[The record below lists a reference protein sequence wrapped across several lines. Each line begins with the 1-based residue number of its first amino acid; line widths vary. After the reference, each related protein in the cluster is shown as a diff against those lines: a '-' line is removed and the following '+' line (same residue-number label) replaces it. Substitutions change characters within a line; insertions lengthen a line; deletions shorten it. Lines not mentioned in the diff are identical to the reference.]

1 MKPNDSTSAKSYIFN
16 VDLMIQSESNASAL
30 EKLIK
35 LLNQD
40 HVVDFRIQS
49 GIQAG
54 QLIEQTLQK
63 PEPGKAVSIPAKLQT
78 KAQPSVPAGEQKKP
92 GTDKPAAADKS
103 EAAKPEAAKDGT
115 GSGKPD
121 KNGEMDP
128 QVVKRIRSFIA
139 ANQLIRLNVNKGR
152 GVKLSVPCRIL
163 NMDES
168 AQMITVY
175 HVDEKQVYTFGLNE
189 IDDFIQ

>member
-1 MKPNDSTSAKSYIFN
+1 MKPHDSTSTKAYIFN
-16 VDLMIQSESNASAL
+16 VDLMIKSESNASAL

-49 GIQAG
+49 GIQIG
-54 QLIEQTLQK
+54 QLIEQALQTQ
-63 PEPGKAVSIPAKLQT
+63 EPGKAVAIPAKLQA
-78 KAQPSVPAGEQKKP
+78 KAQPASPAEEQSKP
-92 GTDKPAAADKS
+92 RAAKS
-103 EAAKPEAAKDGT
+103 ETAKPEPAKT
-115 GSGKPD
+115 GGGKVN
-121 KNGEMDP
+121 KNQEMDP
-128 QVVKRIRSFIA
+128 QVVARIRSFIA

-163 NMDES
+163 NMDE
-168 AQMITVY
+168 AALIITVY
-175 HVDEKQVYTFGLNE
+175 HVDEKQVYTFSLNE